1 MLSFITRKP
10 PLSCLS
16 ASHFVAEWNVMA
28 DEQGNARHRNFD
40 GIYFWGMITTMF
52 GILAVFCILAL
63 TSQVHVGHG

>member
-1 MLSFITRKP
+1 
-10 PLSCLS
+10 
-16 ASHFVAEWNVMA
+16 MA

-40 GIYFWGMITTMF
+40 GLYFWGMISTMF